1 MSIKLALG
9 RSFTFPTNSRKRNDG
24 RKLTDPKLA
33 PFPEDPGEEHR
44 LPELI
49 LVNSPGSRNIPT
61 EADEIQALR
70 DEIYQYELSE
80 SQLRAALFE
89 TRAQKHMAIAR
100 LHSLVRTPA
109 NRLSSAILEIIFGL
123 VDKMTLE
130 WGVMLVCKRWR
141 RLALG
146 LPELWSTVDLMRG
159 PVCAKAYSKRA
170 KGFPLAIELDLPDL
184 EQGDQVSY
192 ALSNLKRPGEGDL
205 LRSHQIERLFTPVL
219 PFIATWTSLHVRTP
233 DVLGMQ
239 AVLSICAKAGGTRT
253 LQSLELIVSRSSLG
267 SDFVGVEQALNFENE
282 ALERVVLVNMA
293 WQWSPYA
300 LGSVRSLSITLL
312 NERTYDLPSYFGTL
326 VGAACLQSLTITIS
340 PHAVLNVPDISGP
353 SIVLPFLSHLVLN
366 GSIPPTLLRLF
377 NTPKL
382 RRLDMNL
389 AKRTATPRLPRG
401 HHIVDL
407 RLEGAMPNIRL
418 LQSLPELV
426 KLEIGRDIPGR
437 FLDALAQGGGDPEKT
452 PVAPGALIP
461 FTSIFEKEEETMC
474 PLLDTLTLRGCE
486 RVSRETI
493 ERLVERRAGSLR
505 RVRMFGCEGIG
516 LKGELRR
523 TGTWIPN
530 KSKKTSTDVVVVKPP
545 VPRGPLPRRE
555 TDSGFVVVGR
565 QLSGMAFCIF
575 GMYELMCGYLS
586 IELQLPKMETRDQTT
601 SFCPPSQRSRST
613 MLLDVNR
620 KLFARSDRVKSVD
633 LHPTEPWLL
642 TGLYNGQ
649 VNIYNTETSA
659 LIKTFEVAEV
669 PVRCVRF
676 ITRKSWFVAGSDD
689 FQLRAFNYNT
699 HEKVAAFEAHPDYIR
714 CLSVHPVA
722 SLVLTGSDD
731 MTIKAWDWDKGW
743 KCVQLYEGHTHY
755 IMNIAVNPKDPNTF
769 ASACLDRTVKVWSL
783 GNPTPNFTLDA
794 HEKGVNYVEYYHGAD
809 KPYIVTTGDDRTVKV
824 WDYHAKSCIQ
834 TLEGHTA
841 NVSFAI
847 FHPLLPVIVSG
858 SEDGTVKIWHA
869 NTYRLENTLSY
880 SLERA
885 WCVGYKRN
893 SNDVAVGFDEGV
905 VVVKLGREEPSF
917 SMDQAGK
924 IVFARNNEV
933 LGANLQTTQEDPTP
947 DGQKLPLA
955 PRELGSTEIFPS
967 TIAHSPNGRFVAVC
981 GDNEYIIYTAL
992 AWRNKSFGQGTAFAW
1007 AEDSNTYAV
1016 LEGKQRVKVYKNF
1029 KEKSGSGL
1037 KGLGGW
1043 AIDGLHGGTLLSAR
1057 SGAGFVVFWDWE
1069 SGEIVRRIEADA
1081 KNIYWSPNGALV
1093 AITSDDSFYVLKFDR
1108 DAYVAAL
1115 EQGPV
1120 GDEGVEDAFELVAEI
1135 PESVKTAKWVG
1146 DCFVYTNSTNRLS
1159 YVVGSQTHTVQQ
1171 FDSPMFVLGYM
1182 PTHNRIYVVDQAMNI
1197 FGYSLSLALVEYQT
1211 AVLRGDLDAAA
1222 ELLPTVPQDQRNKIA
1237 RFLEAQ
1243 DLKELA
1249 LQVSTDP
1256 DHKFDL
1262 AIQLDDLTTALTIAQ
1277 QTPSPE
1283 NETKWKAVGDRAL
1296 AAWKFTLAKE
1306 CFEKAG
1312 DTSSLL
1318 LLLLACADRDGL
1330 KTLSGVAAGKGQN
1343 NIAFASLLQLGDA
1356 KACAEL
1362 LVKTDRAPEAALF
1375 ARTYAPSKFVIF
1387 LTFKRA
1393 IRIIAVL
1400 VFCTVTF
1407 RGHKT
1412 LLCMLI
1418 VAYAASSSWPTT
1430 PIYPIPI
1437 LRGPLAI
1444 NSYAPT
1450 AARAWRDDLDSHG
1463 KPKIADMIVNPNDNP
1478 ELFEEGWEAALAKE
1492 EGRDVPGDE
1501 KEEQPHGENE
1511 DGVEA

>member
-1 MSIKLALG
+1 
-9 RSFTFPTNSRKRNDG
+9 
-24 RKLTDPKLA
+24 
-33 PFPEDPGEEHR
+33 
-44 LPELI
+44 
-49 LVNSPGSRNIPT
+49 
-61 EADEIQALR
+61 
-70 DEIYQYELSE
+70 
-80 SQLRAALFE
+80 
-89 TRAQKHMAIAR
+89 
-100 LHSLVRTPA
+100 
-109 NRLSSAILEIIFGL
+109 
-123 VDKMTLE
+123 
-130 WGVMLVCKRWR
+130 
-141 RLALG
+141 
-146 LPELWSTVDLMRG
+146 
-159 PVCAKAYSKRA
+159 
-170 KGFPLAIELDLPDL
+170 
-184 EQGDQVSY
+184 
-192 ALSNLKRPGEGDL
+192 
-205 LRSHQIERLFTPVL
+205 
-219 PFIATWTSLHVRTP
+219 
-233 DVLGMQ
+233 
-239 AVLSICAKAGGTRT
+239 
-253 LQSLELIVSRSSLG
+253 
-267 SDFVGVEQALNFENE
+267 
-282 ALERVVLVNMA
+282 
-293 WQWSPYA
+293 
-300 LGSVRSLSITLL
+300 
-312 NERTYDLPSYFGTL
+312 
-326 VGAACLQSLTITIS
+326 
-340 PHAVLNVPDISGP
+340 
-353 SIVLPFLSHLVLN
+353 
-366 GSIPPTLLRLF
+366 
-377 NTPKL
+377 
-382 RRLDMNL
+382 
-389 AKRTATPRLPRG
+389 
-401 HHIVDL
+401 
-407 RLEGAMPNIRL
+407 
-418 LQSLPELV
+418 
-426 KLEIGRDIPGR
+426 
-437 FLDALAQGGGDPEKT
+437 
-452 PVAPGALIP
+452 
-461 FTSIFEKEEETMC
+461 
-474 PLLDTLTLRGCE
+474 
-486 RVSRETI
+486 
-493 ERLVERRAGSLR
+493 
-505 RVRMFGCEGIG
+505 
-516 LKGELRR
+516 
-523 TGTWIPN
+523 
-530 KSKKTSTDVVVVKPP
+530 
-545 VPRGPLPRRE
+545 
-555 TDSGFVVVGR
+555 
-565 QLSGMAFCIF
+565 
-575 GMYELMCGYLS
+575 
-586 IELQLPKMETRDQTT
+586 
-601 SFCPPSQRSRST
+601 

-676 ITRKSWFVAGSDD
+676 ITRKSC
-689 FQLRAFNYNT
+689 LRG
-699 HEKVAAFEAHPDYIR
+699 HPDYIR
-714 CLSVHPVA
+714 CLSVHPTA

-769 ASACLDRTVKVWSL
+769 ASACLDRTVKIWSL

-917 SMDQAGK
+917 SMDQSGK
-924 IVFARNNEV
+924 LVFARNNEV
-933 LGANLQTTQEDPTP
+933 LGANLQTAQEDPTP

-1029 KEKSGSGL
+1029 KEKPGSGL

-1081 KNIYWSPNGALV
+1081 KNIYWSPNGTLV
-1093 AITSDDSFYVLKFDR
+1093 AITSDDSFYILKFDR
-1108 DAYVAAL
+1108 DSYVAAL

-1120 GDEGVEDAFELVAEI
+1120 GDEGVEDAFELMAEI
-1135 PESVKTAKWVG
+1135 PEIVKTAKWVG
-1146 DCFVYTNSTNRLS
+1146 DCFVYTNSANRLS

-1182 PTHNRIYVVDQAMNI
+1182 PAHNRIYVVDQAMNI

-1211 AVLRGDLDAAA
+1211 AILRGDTDAAA
-1222 ELLPTVPQDQRNKIA
+1222 ELLPTVPQDQRNKVA

-1262 AIQLDDLTTALTIAQ
+1262 AIQLDDLTTALSIAQ

-1296 AAWKFTLAKE
+1296 AAWKFNLAKE

-1318 LLLLACADRDGL
+1318 LLLLACADREGL
-1330 KTLSGVAAGKGQN
+1330 KALSGVAAEKGQN

-1375 ARTYAPSKFVIF
+1375 SRTYAPR
-1387 LTFKRA
+1387 L
-1393 IRIIAVL
+1393 AV
-1400 VFCTVTF
+1400 
-1407 RGHKT
+1407 
-1412 LLCMLI
+1412 
-1418 VAYAASSSWPTT
+1418 YAGS
-1430 PIYPIPI
+1430 
-1437 LRGPLAI
+1437 
-1444 NSYAPT
+1444 
-1450 AARAWRDDLDSHG
+1450 
-1463 KPKIADMIVNPNDNP
+1463 
-1478 ELFEEGWEAALAKE
+1478 
-1492 EGRDVPGDE
+1492 
-1501 KEEQPHGENE
+1501 
-1511 DGVEA
+1511 

>member
-1 MSIKLALG
+1 
-9 RSFTFPTNSRKRNDG
+9 
-24 RKLTDPKLA
+24 
-33 PFPEDPGEEHR
+33 
-44 LPELI
+44 
-49 LVNSPGSRNIPT
+49 
-61 EADEIQALR
+61 
-70 DEIYQYELSE
+70 
-80 SQLRAALFE
+80 
-89 TRAQKHMAIAR
+89 
-100 LHSLVRTPA
+100 
-109 NRLSSAILEIIFGL
+109 
-123 VDKMTLE
+123 
-130 WGVMLVCKRWR
+130 
-141 RLALG
+141 
-146 LPELWSTVDLMRG
+146 
-159 PVCAKAYSKRA
+159 
-170 KGFPLAIELDLPDL
+170 
-184 EQGDQVSY
+184 
-192 ALSNLKRPGEGDL
+192 
-205 LRSHQIERLFTPVL
+205 
-219 PFIATWTSLHVRTP
+219 
-233 DVLGMQ
+233 
-239 AVLSICAKAGGTRT
+239 
-253 LQSLELIVSRSSLG
+253 
-267 SDFVGVEQALNFENE
+267 
-282 ALERVVLVNMA
+282 
-293 WQWSPYA
+293 
-300 LGSVRSLSITLL
+300 
-312 NERTYDLPSYFGTL
+312 
-326 VGAACLQSLTITIS
+326 
-340 PHAVLNVPDISGP
+340 
-353 SIVLPFLSHLVLN
+353 
-366 GSIPPTLLRLF
+366 
-377 NTPKL
+377 
-382 RRLDMNL
+382 
-389 AKRTATPRLPRG
+389 
-401 HHIVDL
+401 
-407 RLEGAMPNIRL
+407 
-418 LQSLPELV
+418 
-426 KLEIGRDIPGR
+426 
-437 FLDALAQGGGDPEKT
+437 
-452 PVAPGALIP
+452 
-461 FTSIFEKEEETMC
+461 
-474 PLLDTLTLRGCE
+474 
-486 RVSRETI
+486 
-493 ERLVERRAGSLR
+493 
-505 RVRMFGCEGIG
+505 
-516 LKGELRR
+516 
-523 TGTWIPN
+523 
-530 KSKKTSTDVVVVKPP
+530 
-545 VPRGPLPRRE
+545 
-555 TDSGFVVVGR
+555 
-565 QLSGMAFCIF
+565 
-575 GMYELMCGYLS
+575 
-586 IELQLPKMETRDQTT
+586 
-601 SFCPPSQRSRST
+601 

-714 CLSVHPVA
+714 CLSVHPTA

-731 MTIKAWDWDKGW
+731 MTIKAWDWEKGW

-769 ASACLDRTVKVWSL
+769 ASACLDRTVKIWSL

-885 WCVGYKRN
+885 WCVGYRRDT
-893 SNDVAVGFDEGV
+893 NDVAVGFDEGV

-917 SMDQAGK
+917 SMDQSGK

-933 LGANLQTTQEDPTP
+933 LGANLQTAQEDPTP

-1007 AEDSNTYAV
+1007 AEDSNTFVAVCGDNEYIIYTALAWRNKSFGQGTAFAWAEDSNTYAV

-1029 KEKSGSGL
+1029 KEKPGSGL

-1081 KNIYWSPNGALV
+1081 KNVHLLVSQRYPRRHHLRRLILESGEIVRRIEADAKNIYWSPNGTLV
-1093 AITSDDSFYVLKFDR
+1093 AITSDDSFYILKFDR
-1108 DAYVAAL
+1108 DSYVAAL

-1120 GDEGVEDAFELVAEI
+1120 GDEGVEDAFELMAEI
-1135 PESVKTAKWVG
+1135 PEIVKTAKWVG
-1146 DCFVYTNSTNRLS
+1146 DCFVYTNSANRLS

-1182 PTHNRIYVVDQAMNI
+1182 PAHNRIYVVDQAMNI

-1211 AVLRGDLDAAA
+1211 AILRGDTDAAA
-1222 ELLPTVPQDQRNKIA
+1222 ELLPTVPQDQRNKVA

-1262 AIQLDDLTTALTIAQ
+1262 AIQLDDLTTALSIAQ

-1296 AAWKFTLAKE
+1296 AAWKFSLAKE

-1318 LLLLACADRDGL
+1318 LLLLACADREGL
-1330 KTLSGVAAGKGQN
+1330 RALSGVAAEKGQN

-1375 ARTYAPSKFVIF
+1375 SRTYAPS
-1387 LTFKRA
+1387 
-1393 IRIIAVL
+1393 
-1400 VFCTVTF
+1400 
-1407 RGHKT
+1407 
-1412 LLCMLI
+1412 
-1418 VAYAASSSWPTT
+1418 YAT
-1430 PIYPIPI
+1430 
-1437 LRGPLAI
+1437 
-1444 NSYAPT
+1444 T
-1450 AARAWRDDLDSHG
+1450 AARAWRDDLDS
-1463 KPKIADMIVNPNDNP
+1463 KKKSKIADMIVNPGENP
-1478 ELFEEGWEAALAKE
+1478 ELFEEGWEVALAKE
-1492 EGRDVPGDE
+1492 EGRDEPEGKE
-1501 KEEQPHGENE
+1501 EEQPQGDNE
-1511 DGVEA
+1511 AEEA

>member
-1 MSIKLALG
+1 M
-9 RSFTFPTNSRKRNDG
+9 
-24 RKLTDPKLA
+24 
-33 PFPEDPGEEHR
+33 
-44 LPELI
+44 
-49 LVNSPGSRNIPT
+49 
-61 EADEIQALR
+61 EI
-70 DEIYQYELSE
+70 
-80 SQLRAALFE
+80 
-89 TRAQKHMAIAR
+89 H
-100 LHSLVRTPA
+100 
-109 NRLSSAILEIIFGL
+109 
-123 VDKMTLE
+123 
-130 WGVMLVCKRWR
+130 
-141 RLALG
+141 
-146 LPELWSTVDLMRG
+146 
-159 PVCAKAYSKRA
+159 
-170 KGFPLAIELDLPDL
+170 
-184 EQGDQVSY
+184 
-192 ALSNLKRPGEGDL
+192 
-205 LRSHQIERLFTPVL
+205 
-219 PFIATWTSLHVRTP
+219 
-233 DVLGMQ
+233 
-239 AVLSICAKAGGTRT
+239 
-253 LQSLELIVSRSSLG
+253 
-267 SDFVGVEQALNFENE
+267 
-282 ALERVVLVNMA
+282 
-293 WQWSPYA
+293 
-300 LGSVRSLSITLL
+300 
-312 NERTYDLPSYFGTL
+312 
-326 VGAACLQSLTITIS
+326 
-340 PHAVLNVPDISGP
+340 
-353 SIVLPFLSHLVLN
+353 
-366 GSIPPTLLRLF
+366 
-377 NTPKL
+377 
-382 RRLDMNL
+382 
-389 AKRTATPRLPRG
+389 
-401 HHIVDL
+401 
-407 RLEGAMPNIRL
+407 
-418 LQSLPELV
+418 
-426 KLEIGRDIPGR
+426 
-437 FLDALAQGGGDPEKT
+437 
-452 PVAPGALIP
+452 
-461 FTSIFEKEEETMC
+461 
-474 PLLDTLTLRGCE
+474 
-486 RVSRETI
+486 
-493 ERLVERRAGSLR
+493 
-505 RVRMFGCEGIG
+505 
-516 LKGELRR
+516 
-523 TGTWIPN
+523 
-530 KSKKTSTDVVVVKPP
+530 
-545 VPRGPLPRRE
+545 
-555 TDSGFVVVGR
+555 
-565 QLSGMAFCIF
+565 
-575 GMYELMCGYLS
+575 
-586 IELQLPKMETRDQTT
+586 
-601 SFCPPSQRSRST
+601 SRST

-689 FQLRAFNYNT
+689 FQLRVFNYNT

-755 IMNIAVNPKDPNTF
+755 IMNIAINPKDPNTF

-783 GNPTPNFTLDA
+783 GNATPNFTLDA

-924 IVFARNNEV
+924 IVFARNNEI
-933 LGANLQTTQEDPTP
+933 LGANLQTTHEDPTP

-1029 KEKSGSGL
+1029 KEKPGSGL

-1057 SGAGFVVFWDWE
+1057 SGSGFVVFWDWE

-1081 KNIYWSPNGALV
+1081 KNIYWSPNGTLV

-1120 GDEGVEDAFELVAEI
+1120 GDEGVEDAFELIAEI
-1135 PESVKTAKWVG
+1135 PEVVKTAKWVG

-1211 AVLRGDLDAAA
+1211 AILRGDTDTAA
-1222 ELLPTVPQDQRNKIA
+1222 ELLPTIPQDQRNKIA

-1283 NETKWKAVGDRAL
+1283 DETKWKAVGDRAL

-1318 LLLLACADRDGL
+1318 LLLLACADREGL
-1330 KTLSGVAAGKGQN
+1330 KALSGVAAEKGQN
-1343 NIAFASLLQLGDA
+1343 NIAFASLLQLGDG

-1375 ARTYAPSKFVIF
+1375 ARTYAPS
-1387 LTFKRA
+1387 
-1393 IRIIAVL
+1393 
-1400 VFCTVTF
+1400 
-1407 RGHKT
+1407 
-1412 LLCMLI
+1412 
-1418 VAYAASSSWPTT
+1418 
-1430 PIYPIPI
+1430 
-1437 LRGPLAI
+1437 
-1444 NSYAPT
+1444 YAPT
-1450 AARAWRDDLDSHG
+1450 AARAWRDDLDSKN
-1463 KPKIADMIVNPNDNP
+1463 KPKIADMIVNPAENP
-1478 ELFEEGWEAALAKE
+1478 ELFEEGWEAALARE
-1492 EGRDVPGDE
+1492 EGRDISEEE
-1501 KEEQPHGENE
+1501 KEEPPHGENE
-1511 DGVEA
+1511 DVVET

>member
-1 MSIKLALG
+1 
-9 RSFTFPTNSRKRNDG
+9 
-24 RKLTDPKLA
+24 
-33 PFPEDPGEEHR
+33 
-44 LPELI
+44 
-49 LVNSPGSRNIPT
+49 
-61 EADEIQALR
+61 
-70 DEIYQYELSE
+70 
-80 SQLRAALFE
+80 
-89 TRAQKHMAIAR
+89 
-100 LHSLVRTPA
+100 
-109 NRLSSAILEIIFGL
+109 
-123 VDKMTLE
+123 
-130 WGVMLVCKRWR
+130 
-141 RLALG
+141 
-146 LPELWSTVDLMRG
+146 
-159 PVCAKAYSKRA
+159 
-170 KGFPLAIELDLPDL
+170 
-184 EQGDQVSY
+184 
-192 ALSNLKRPGEGDL
+192 
-205 LRSHQIERLFTPVL
+205 
-219 PFIATWTSLHVRTP
+219 
-233 DVLGMQ
+233 
-239 AVLSICAKAGGTRT
+239 
-253 LQSLELIVSRSSLG
+253 
-267 SDFVGVEQALNFENE
+267 
-282 ALERVVLVNMA
+282 
-293 WQWSPYA
+293 
-300 LGSVRSLSITLL
+300 
-312 NERTYDLPSYFGTL
+312 
-326 VGAACLQSLTITIS
+326 
-340 PHAVLNVPDISGP
+340 
-353 SIVLPFLSHLVLN
+353 
-366 GSIPPTLLRLF
+366 
-377 NTPKL
+377 
-382 RRLDMNL
+382 
-389 AKRTATPRLPRG
+389 
-401 HHIVDL
+401 
-407 RLEGAMPNIRL
+407 
-418 LQSLPELV
+418 
-426 KLEIGRDIPGR
+426 
-437 FLDALAQGGGDPEKT
+437 
-452 PVAPGALIP
+452 
-461 FTSIFEKEEETMC
+461 
-474 PLLDTLTLRGCE
+474 
-486 RVSRETI
+486 
-493 ERLVERRAGSLR
+493 
-505 RVRMFGCEGIG
+505 
-516 LKGELRR
+516 
-523 TGTWIPN
+523 
-530 KSKKTSTDVVVVKPP
+530 
-545 VPRGPLPRRE
+545 
-555 TDSGFVVVGR
+555 
-565 QLSGMAFCIF
+565 
-575 GMYELMCGYLS
+575 
-586 IELQLPKMETRDQTT
+586 
-601 SFCPPSQRSRST
+601 

-669 PVRCVRF
+669 PVRC
-676 ITRKSWFVAGSDD
+676 
-689 FQLRAFNYNT
+689 LRAFNYNT
-699 HEKVAAFEAHPDYIR
+699 HEKVAAFEAHPDYI
-714 CLSVHPVA
+714 
-722 SLVLTGSDD
+722 GSDD
-731 MTIKAWDWDKGW
+731 MTIKAWDWDKG
-743 KCVQLYEGHTHY
+743 GRHTHY

-924 IVFARNNEV
+924 IIFARNNEV

-1016 LEGKQRVKVYKNF
+1016 LEVDREAASQ
-1029 KEKSGSGL
+1029 
-1037 KGLGGW
+1037 GLGGW

-1081 KNIYWSPNGALV
+1081 KNITGLLMAHS
-1093 AITSDDSFYVLKFDR
+1093 

-1330 KTLSGVAAGKGQN
+1330 KTLSGVAADKGQN

-1375 ARTYAPSKFVIF
+1375 ARTYAPS
-1387 LTFKRA
+1387 
-1393 IRIIAVL
+1393 
-1400 VFCTVTF
+1400 
-1407 RGHKT
+1407 
-1412 LLCMLI
+1412 
-1418 VAYAASSSWPTT
+1418 
-1430 PIYPIPI
+1430 
-1437 LRGPLAI
+1437 
-1444 NSYAPT
+1444 YAPT

-1463 KPKIADMIVNPNDNP
+1463 KPKIADMIVNPSDNP

-1492 EGRDVPGDE
+1492 EGRDMPDDE